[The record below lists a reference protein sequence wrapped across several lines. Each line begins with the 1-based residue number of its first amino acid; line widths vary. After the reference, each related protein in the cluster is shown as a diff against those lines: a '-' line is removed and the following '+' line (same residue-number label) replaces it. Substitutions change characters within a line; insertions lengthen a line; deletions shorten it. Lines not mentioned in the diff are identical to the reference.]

1 MHAKFTIEFVALI
14 ALCLW
19 LFNLLSYVRPMVKD
33 VVNSVAIILLILF
46 YFFL

>member
-1 MHAKFTIEFVALI
+1 MHRFTVEFILFT

-19 LFNLLSYVRPMVKD
+19 LFNLLSYVKPMIKD